1 MSAIDVPPGFEAI
14 PSGKDRYAGGLGP
27 FYRKPLDDGRW
38 LFGFRAEPRHLN
50 SNQVVH
56 GGCLMSF
63 ADEMLGITVHF
74 ASGRRRCATI
84 SLNNEFV
91 SAAKEGDWI
100 LGTPE
105 VVRVTKS
112 VVFVR
117 GTLTVGDRT
126 VLTSSGIWKLIG
138 QH

>member
-1 MSAIDVPPGFEAI
+1 MTAIEVPPGFEAM
-14 PSGKDRYAGGLGP
+14 PAGKDRYSGSLGP
-27 FYRKPLDDGRW
+27 FYRKPLEDGRW
-38 LFGFRAEPRHLN
+38 VFGFRVEGRHLN

-74 ASGRRRCATI
+74 AAGRRRCATI

-91 SAAKEGDWI
+91 SAAKEGEWI

-117 GTLTVGDRT
+117 GSLTVDDRT
-126 VLTSSGIWKLIG
+126 ILNSSGIWKLIG

>member
-1 MSAIDVPPGFEAI
+1 MPVIEVPPGFEEI
-14 PSGKDRYAGGLGP
+14 PPRTDRYSANLGP
-27 FYRKPLDDGRW
+27 FYRKEVEEGRW
-38 LFGFRAEPRHLN
+38 LFGFRVEERHLN
-50 SNQVVH
+50 SNSVVH

-74 ASGRRRCATI
+74 AAGRRRCATI

-91 SAAKEGDWI
+91 TAAKLGDWV

-117 GTLTVGDRT
+117 GTLTVDDKII
-126 VLTSSGIWKLIG
+126 LASSGIWKLLG